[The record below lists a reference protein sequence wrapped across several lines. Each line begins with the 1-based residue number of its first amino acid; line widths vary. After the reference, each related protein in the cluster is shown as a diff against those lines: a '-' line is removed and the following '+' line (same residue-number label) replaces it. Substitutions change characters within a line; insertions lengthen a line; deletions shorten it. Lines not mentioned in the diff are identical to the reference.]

1 MADNIAPKKALPVS
15 EVLKLMIVRGGARAT
30 HNAQRIYLAWN
41 EASGA
46 GEYTIRRYYR
56 DRRLVITLNSS
67 VVRSSLSF
75 QKDILIRKINAL
87 IAQDGLFI
95 GDGEEAAVKELVLK

>member
-1 MADNIAPKKALPVS
+1 MADNIAPKRALPIS
-15 EVLKLMIVRGGARAT
+15 DVLKLMIARSGARAT

-46 GEYTIRRYYR
+46 GDCTIRRFYR
-56 DRRLVITLNSS
+56 DGRLVITLNSS

-75 QKDILIRKINAL
+75 QKDTLIQKINA
-87 IAQDGLFI
+87 IVSQDSLFI
-95 GDGEEAAVKELVLK
+95 GDSDEAVKELVLK